1 MPPLFGFE
9 PVTNRVGYRDSDE
22 HNPPQ
27 FEP

>member
-1 MPPLFGFE
+1 MSAHFGFE